1 MERVAS
7 LTDRLREFSL
17 EMFEVTKGGASIINT
32 SLLLEYCLLSP
43 GIRTH
48 E

>member
-17 EMFEVTKGGASIINT
+17 EMFEVTKRRSIINT
-32 SLLLEYCLLSP
+32 SVLLEYCLLSP
-43 GIRTH
+43 GIQTH
-48 E
+48 V